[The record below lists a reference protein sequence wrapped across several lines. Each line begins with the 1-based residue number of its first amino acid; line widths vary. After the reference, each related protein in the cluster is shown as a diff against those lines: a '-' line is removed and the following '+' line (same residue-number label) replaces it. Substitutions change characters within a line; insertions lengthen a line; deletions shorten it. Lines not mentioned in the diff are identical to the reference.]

1 MNLLVRWLVS
11 AVSLLI
17 VAHFVSGFVVH
28 NFLTALVAAVI
39 IGFINATLG
48 LVVKVL
54 TFPLSLVTF
63 GLFLIVVNAMMLKV
77 AAWLTP
83 GFEVR
88 SWTAAFLGAILL
100 SLVSWFLHWL
110 IGDKRRQRAY

>member
-1 MNLLVRWLVS
+1 MRLLLRWLIS

-17 VAHFVSGFVVH
+17 VAKVISGFVVH
-28 NFLTALVAAVI
+28 SFVAALLAAIV
-39 IGFINATLG
+39 IGFVNATLG
-48 LVVKVL
+48 LLVKIM
-54 TFPLSLVTF
+54 TFPLSLLTF
-63 GLFLIVVNAMMLKV
+63 GLFLLLVNAVMLKV

-88 SWTAAFLGAILL
+88 TWTAAILGSILL

-110 IGDKRRQRAY
+110 VGDKRRQREY

>member
-11 AVSLLI
+11 AISLLI

-28 NFLTALVAAVI
+28 SFLTALVAALVI
-39 IGFINATLG
+39 GLVNATLG
-48 LVVKVL
+48 LVVKVV
-54 TFPLSLVTF
+54 TFPFSVVTF

-88 SWTAAFLGAILL
+88 TWTAAFLGAILL
-100 SLVSWFLHWL
+100 SLVSWFMHWL